1 MMTSDFRANTSV
13 LGPETGMRGR
23 TVGYF
28 LRKNEKWWTVYWED
42 GETTSVRESE
52 LKLA

>member
-1 MMTSDFRANTSV
+1 MTNDYRGNTSV
-13 LGPETGMRGR
+13 IAPGTGARGR
-23 TVGYF
+23 TVGWF

-52 LKLA
+52 LELA